1 MHKGRWFYKIFIPI
15 LVLGIGLVASFASYI
30 YFSTVNSVNERIAG
44 SKQNFIAQTKN
55 NLEQQIR
62 TIEYAFDTYSTTTS
76 FSEVVKNPITVQD
89 FIAYRN
95 VNSQLNYIATMGMDR
110 TEYALISLVQNWKIS
125 SGRLT
130 KLSEEEREELIKTYI
145 ENKNQSLFWIKT
157 DTGIRFVNTL
167 PIFSKNKQAIALS
180 DISQETLDQTI
191 RTEDDSVVYI
201 LNKQGELMYE
211 SNLADADSAL
221 TSEGLKDILSRI
233 EKESAQTGIL
243 PLSKPGE
250 HASKIIYAK
259 SEYNNWIYLTLL
271 EQAREYLKVSISIGI
286 SKTYG
291 SLLENK
297 EAAK

>member
-30 YFSTVNSVNERIAG
+30 YFSTLNSVNERIAG

-167 PIFSKNKQAIALS
+167 PIFSKTNKRLPCRTSRRRRWIRRFGPKTIA
-180 DISQETLDQTI
+180 
-191 RTEDDSVVYI
+191 
-201 LNKQGELMYE
+201 
-211 SNLADADSAL
+211 
-221 TSEGLKDILSRI
+221 
-233 EKESAQTGIL
+233 
-243 PLSKPGE
+243 
-250 HASKIIYAK
+250 
-259 SEYNNWIYLTLL
+259 WC
-271 EQAREYLKVSISIGI
+271 
-286 SKTYG
+286 TY
-291 SLLENK
+291 
-297 EAAK
+297 

>member
-1 MHKGRWFYKIFIPI
+1 
-15 LVLGIGLVASFASYI
+15 
-30 YFSTVNSVNERIAG
+30 
-44 SKQNFIAQTKN
+44 
-55 NLEQQIR
+55 
-62 TIEYAFDTYSTTTS
+62 
-76 FSEVVKNPITVQD
+76 
-89 FIAYRN
+89 
-95 VNSQLNYIATMGMDR
+95 
-110 TEYALISLVQNWKIS
+110 
-125 SGRLT
+125 
-130 KLSEEEREELIKTYI
+130 
-145 ENKNQSLFWIKT
+145 
-157 DTGIRFVNTL
+157 
-167 PIFSKNKQAIALS
+167 
-180 DISQETLDQTI
+180 
-191 RTEDDSVVYI
+191 
-201 LNKQGELMYE
+201 MYE